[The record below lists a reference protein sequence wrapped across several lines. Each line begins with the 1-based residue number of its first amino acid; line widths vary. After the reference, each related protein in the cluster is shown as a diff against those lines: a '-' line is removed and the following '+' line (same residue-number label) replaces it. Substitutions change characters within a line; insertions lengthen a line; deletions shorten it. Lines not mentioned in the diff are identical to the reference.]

1 MHEAF
6 FEQLYRWLGP
16 LVDWLLASSRME
28 WLSGIV
34 ERFHMADALML
45 VAMLVLGASFGA
57 LFVVACYVT
66 ELGRQARFMTGRD
79 RASNARLTTGSRLPG
94 MVSLVDA
101 VNAELA
107 AADAERVEALRAA
120 DEFSRGLSALSHD
133 VRTPLTGARGY
144 LQLAREEADPARKD
158 EQLAA
163 ADARLAAMSGLLDEL
178 FSYARAADPDTQL
191 ELGPVAL
198 RPVLEQVLLGHYP
211 EFEVRDWVPA
221 LDMVDSSIEVT
232 ADREALTRIVENLVV
247 NALRHGS
254 GPLAMRVLPAG
265 ERGGEKNG
273 VIVEF
278 SNPIADPSAIDAD
291 RLFERFYQ
299 ADASRSMVGSGLG
312 LSVAAK
318 LAAAQGMSLSARLEG
333 AELVVTLVTRAAC
346 SVTKGQSL
354 RNISCHREGRS
365 HDRHDNQLR

>member
-1 MHEAF
+1 MHDAF
-6 FEQLYRWLGP
+6 LEQLYRWLEP

-28 WLSGIV
+28 WLASV
-34 ERFHMADALML
+34 TERFHMVEGIML
-45 VAMLVLGASFGA
+45 VAMLALGLGLGAV
-57 LFVVACYVT
+57 FVVACYAT
-66 ELGRQARFMTGRD
+66 ELGRQARFLAR
-79 RASNARLTTGSRLPG
+79 RERLSNARLTCGSRLPG
-94 MVSLVDA
+94 MVGMVDA
-101 VNAELA
+101 VNAEID

-144 LQLAREEADPARKD
+144 LQLAREESDPTRKD
-158 EQLAA
+158 EQLSA

-178 FSYARAADPDTQL
+178 FSYARAADPDTPL

-211 EFEVRDWVPA
+211 EFEARDWEPA

-254 GPLAMRVLPAG
+254 GPLAVRVRPAG
-265 ERGGEKNG
+265 EKDGEKRG

-278 SNPIADPSAIDAD
+278 SNPVADPSAIDAA

-299 ADASRSMVGSGLG
+299 ADASRSTAGSGLG

-318 LAAAQGMSLSARLEG
+318 LAAAQGMDLSARLNGED
-333 AELVVTLVTRAAC
+333 LVVMLVARTA
-346 SVTKGQSL
+346 
-354 RNISCHREGRS
+354 
-365 HDRHDNQLR
+365 

>member
-1 MHEAF
+1 MVE
-6 FEQLYRWLGP
+6 
-16 LVDWLLASSRME
+16 
-28 WLSGIV
+28 GI
-34 ERFHMADALML
+34 ML
-45 VAMLVLGASFGA
+45 VGMLALGLGLGAV
-57 LFVVACYVT
+57 FVVACYAT
-66 ELGRQARFMTGRD
+66 ELGRQARFLAR
-79 RASNARLTTGSRLPG
+79 RERLSNARLTCGSRLPG
-94 MVSLVDA
+94 MVGMVDA
-101 VNAELA
+101 VNAEID

-144 LQLAREEADPARKD
+144 LQLAREESDPTRKD
-158 EQLAA
+158 EQLSA

-178 FSYARAADPDTQL
+178 FSYARAADPDTPL
-191 ELGPVAL
+191 ELAPVAI

-211 EFEVRDWVPA
+211 EFEARDWEPA

-254 GPLAMRVLPAG
+254 GPLAVRVRPAG
-265 ERGGEKNG
+265 EKDGEKRG

-278 SNPIADPSAIDAD
+278 SNPVADPSAIDAA

-299 ADASRSMVGSGLG
+299 ADASRSTAGSGLG

-318 LAAAQGMSLSARLEG
+318 LAAAQGMDLSARLNGED
-333 AELVVTLVTRAAC
+333 LVVMLVARPA
-346 SVTKGQSL
+346 
-354 RNISCHREGRS
+354 
-365 HDRHDNQLR
+365 

>member
-1 MHEAF
+1 MMHDAF
-6 FEQLYRWLGP
+6 LEQLYRWLEP
-16 LVDWLLASSRME
+16 FVDWLLASSRME
-28 WLSGIV
+28 WLASV
-34 ERFHMADALML
+34 TERFHMVDGIML
-45 VAMLVLGASFGA
+45 VAMLGLGMGLGAV
-57 LFVVACYVT
+57 FVIACYAT
-66 ELGRQARFMTGRD
+66 ELGRQARFLARCERM
-79 RASNARLTTGSRLPG
+79 SNARLTCGSRLPG
-94 MVSLVDA
+94 MVGMVDA
-101 VNAELA
+101 VNAEID

-144 LQLAREEADPARKD
+144 LQLAREEADPQRKD

-178 FSYARAADPDTQL
+178 FSYARAADPDTPL

-211 EFEVRDWVPA
+211 EFEARGWEPT
-221 LDMVDSSIEVT
+221 LDMEDSSTEVT

-254 GPLAMRVLPAG
+254 GPLAVRVRSA
-265 ERGGEKNG
+265 GEKNG
-273 VIVEF
+273 ENIGEIRGLVVEF
-278 SNPIADPSAIDAD
+278 SNPVADPSAIDVD

-299 ADASRSMVGSGLG
+299 ADASRSTTGSGLG

-318 LAAAQGMSLSARLEG
+318 LAEAQGMTLSARLSG
-333 AELVVTLVTRAAC
+333 PNLVCELGTVP
-346 SVTKGQSL
+346 
-354 RNISCHREGRS
+354 NS
-365 HDRHDNQLR
+365 HKYFM

>member
-1 MHEAF
+1 MSPDTFLEP
-6 FEQLYRWLGP
+6 LYRWLYS
-16 LVDWLLASSRME
+16 VADWLLESSTMNGWVRFFEGLRM
-28 WLSGIV
+28 V
-34 ERFHMADALML
+34 EGLLL
-45 VAMLVLGASFGA
+45 VALLALGFGLGAV
-57 LFVVACYVT
+57 FVIGCYAT
-66 ELGRQARFMTGRD
+66 ELGRQARFLGCRE
-79 RASNARLTTGSRLPG
+79 RLSNARLTCGSRLPG
-94 MVSLVDA
+94 MVGMVDA
-101 VNAELA
+101 VNAEID

-163 ADARLAAMSGLLDEL
+163 ADARLAAMSRLLDEL
-178 FSYARAADPDTQL
+178 FSYARAADPDTPL
-191 ELGPVAL
+191 ELGTVAL

-211 EFEVRDWVPA
+211 EFETRDWVPA

-232 ADREALTRIVENLVV
+232 ADREALARIVENLVV

-254 GPLAMRVLPAG
+254 GPLTVRVHLAG
-265 ERGGEKNG
+265 ERDGEKCG

-278 SNPIADPSAIDAD
+278 SNPVADPSAIDAD

-299 ADASRSMVGSGLG
+299 ADASRSTAGSGLG

-318 LAAAQGMSLSARLEG
+318 LATAQGMDLSARLEG
-333 AELVVTLVTRAAC
+333 AELVVTLVARA
-346 SVTKGQSL
+346 V
-354 RNISCHREGRS
+354 
-365 HDRHDNQLR
+365 